1 MYALYET
8 ATGKLMGASA
18 LPITNPRPDVYSITE
33 VEGPHRIWNTATLR
47 FDPYPTR
54 IKITPH
60 DLLSRMTDNELGAL
74 ITLSKTVVA
83 VEVFLR
89 RVDMHGDRVL
99 SEDTRHRARTLL
111 VNRGILTES
120 RAAEVMDV

>member
-1 MYALYET
+1 MFALYET

-18 LPITNPRPDVYSITE
+18 LPITNPRPDVYSIKE
-33 VEGPHRIWNTATLR
+33 VDGPHRIWNTATLQ

-60 DLLSRMTDNELGAL
+60 DLLSRMTDNELAAL

-89 RVDMHGDRVL
+89 RMDVYGERVL
-99 SEDTRHRARTLL
+99 SEDTRQRARTLL

-120 RAAEVMDV
+120 RATEVMDV